1 MLTGYIRYI
10 LTYVFVFIDEYIFFL
25 LTQIIRTYLI
35 LLITESS
42 QLTGLFNPGYAIL
55 SLVSYNLEACSYVLN
70 QVLVEHRF
78 NKSIH
83 RVLIQS
89 LQTEKL
95 YPGLNLTEVLKFVGV
110 GGLVWLMLQAGW
122 QYLEHIQG
130 LCRMTCSTRQI
141 FEAILLQ
148 QKEFFNTV

>member
-10 LTYVFVFIDEYIFFL
+10 LTYVFVFMDEYIFFL
-25 LTQIIRTYLI
+25 LTQIIRTHLV
-35 LLITESS
+35 LLITESF
-42 QLTGLFNPGYAIL
+42 QLTALFNPGYSVL
-55 SLVSYNLEACSYVLN
+55 SLVSYKLEVCSYVLS

-95 YPGLNLTEVLKFVGV
+95 YPGVLKFVGSE
-110 GGLVWLMLQAGW
+110 GLVWLTLQAGW

-130 LCRMTCSTRQI
+130 LCRMTCSTRPGH
-141 FEAILLQ
+141 
-148 QKEFFNTV
+148 